1 MKKSV
6 FSVLIGVAMA
16 VAVAL
21 VPAAAWA
28 AVMPLGLGLAGAG
41 VAVTPANLLAL
52 QKGYQKVF
60 SDTMMALRA
69 KDATAWRR
77 VSMLVPSMSSSE
89 LYGWL
94 ADIGGIRKWLGD
106 RVVKSLSAGGF
117 EIVNDQF
124 EETIGIKR
132 TVIEDDKLGIYL
144 PRVQQMAQNVDQ
156 FPHNNVFSL
165 LKKADTTVCY
175 DGQYLCDVDHPYV
188 AADGSTQVQSNWGGG
203 AGERWFLMCT
213 SKMGAK
219 PMIVQER
226 EKFNFR
232 AMTDLNSDHVFKKDE
247 FLFGT
252 DGRYGFGP
260 GFWQL
265 LYGSRQTLNTTA
277 YEAARAAMLGFKR
290 DGGDVLNITPELL
303 VVGPS
308 NEGAA
313 RRIVSSQLVN
323 GGESNPWAGTAE
335 VLVVPELG

>member
-1 MKKSV
+1 MKK
-6 FSVLIGVAMA
+6 VLFARAFGLAVLLGVAMA
-16 VAVAL
+16 
-21 VPAAAWA
+21 PA
-28 AVMPLGLGLAGAG
+28 AVMAMGVVMLGAG
-41 VAVTPANLLAL
+41 VAITPANLQML

-60 SDTMMALRA
+60 ADTMTALRA
-69 KDATAWRR
+69 KDATAWRQ
-77 VSMLVPSMSSSE
+77 VSMIVPSMSSSE

-106 RVVKSLSAGGF
+106 RVVKSLSAGSF
-117 EIVNDQF
+117 EIVNEQF

-132 TVIEDDKLGIYL
+132 TVIEDDKMGIYL

-156 FPHNNVFSL
+156 FPHNNVCSL
-165 LKKADTTVCY
+165 LKKADSTVCY
-175 DGQYLCDVDHPYV
+175 DGQFLCDTDHPYT
-188 AADGSTQVQSNWGGG
+188 AADGSTQVQSNWAGGT
-203 AGERWFLMCT
+203 GERWFLMCT
-213 SKMGAK
+213 SRIGAK
-219 PMIVQER
+219 PVIVQER

-232 AMTDLNSDHVFKKDE
+232 AMTDLSSDHVFKKDE

-265 LYGSRQTLNTTA
+265 LYGSRQPLNTA
-277 YEAARAAMLGFKR
+277 NFEASRAAMLSFKR
-290 DGGDVLNITPELL
+290 DGGDVLNVTPELL

-313 RRIVSSQLVN
+313 RRIVASQLVN
-323 GGESNPWAGTAE
+323 GGESNPWAGTAQ

>member
-1 MKKSV
+1 MKKTI
-6 FSVLIGVAMA
+6 FSVLAACAIAMCGP
-16 VAVAL
+16 V
-21 VPAAAWA
+21 AWA
-28 AVMPLGLGLAGAG
+28 WALPMLGAG
-41 VAVTPANLLAL
+41 VAVTPANLQAL

-60 SDTMMALRA
+60 ADTMTALRA

-117 EIVNDQF
+117 EIVNEPY

-132 TVIEDDKLGIYL
+132 TAIEDDKLGIYL

-165 LKKADTTVCY
+165 LKKADSTICY
-175 DGQYLCDVDHPYV
+175 DGQFLCDVDHPYV
-188 AADGSTQVQSNWGGG
+188 AADGTTQVQSNWGGG
-203 AGERWFLMCT
+203 TGERWFLMCT
-213 SKMGAK
+213 SKIGAK
-219 PMIVQER
+219 PLIVQER

-265 LYGSRQTLNTTA
+265 LYGSRQTLNTA
-277 YEAARAAMLGFKR
+277 GYEAARAAMLGFKR
-290 DGGDVLNITPELL
+290 DGGDVLNVTPELL

-313 RRIVSSQLVN
+313 RRIVASQLVN

>member
-1 MKKSV
+1 MKK
-6 FSVLIGVAMA
+6 FIYLVLG
-16 VAVAL
+16 AVAL
-21 VPAAAWA
+21 ALSMAEPAVMA
-28 AVMPLGLGLAGAG
+28 AVMPLSVGVLGAG
-41 VAVTPANLLAL
+41 ISITPANLATL

-69 KDATAWRR
+69 KDATSWRR
-77 VSMLVPSMSSSE
+77 VAQVIPSMSSSE

-117 EIVNDQF
+117 EITNDQY

-132 TVIEDDKLGIYL
+132 TAIEDDKLGIYL
-144 PRVQQMAQNVDQ
+144 PRVQQMAQNVEQ
-156 FPHNNVFSL
+156 FPHNNVFAL
-165 LKKADTTVCY
+165 LKKADTTICY
-175 DGQYLCDVDHPYV
+175 DGQYLCDIDHPYI
-188 AADGSTQVQSNWGGG
+188 AADGTTQLQSNWGGG

-213 SKMGAK
+213 SRIGAK
-219 PMIVQER
+219 PIIVQER

-265 LYGSRQTLNTTA
+265 LYGSRQTLDATA
-277 YEAARAAMLGFKR
+277 YQAARAAMLTTRR

-303 VVGPS
+303 VVTPA

-313 RRIVSSQLVN
+313 RKLLSSQLVN

-335 VLVVPELG
+335 VLVVPELA

>member
-1 MKKSV
+1 MKK
-6 FSVLIGVAMA
+6 VLLVLAFGLATLLGVAMA
-16 VAVAL
+16 
-21 VPAAAWA
+21 PA
-28 AVMPLGLGLAGAG
+28 AVMAMGVAMSGAG
-41 VAVTPANLLAL
+41 VAITPANLQML

-60 SDTMMALRA
+60 ADTMTALRA
-69 KDATAWRR
+69 KDATAWRQ
-77 VSMLVPSMSSSE
+77 VSMIVPSMSSSE

-106 RVVKSLSAGGF
+106 RVVKSLSAGSF
-117 EIVNDQF
+117 EIVNEQF

-132 TVIEDDKLGIYL
+132 TVIEDDKMGIYL

-165 LKKADTTVCY
+165 LKKADSTVCY

-188 AADGSTQVQSNWGGG
+188 AADGTTQVQSNWAGGT
-203 AGERWFLMCT
+203 GERWFLMCT
-213 SKMGAK
+213 SKIGAK
-219 PMIVQER
+219 PVIVQER

-232 AMTDLNSDHVFKKDE
+232 AMTDLSSDHVFKKDE

-265 LYGSRQTLNTTA
+265 LYGSRQPLNTA
-277 YEAARAAMLGFKR
+277 NFEASRAAMLSFKR
-290 DGGDVLNITPELL
+290 DGGDVLNVTPELL

-313 RRIVSSQLVN
+313 RRLVASQLVN
-323 GGESNPWAGTAE
+323 GGESNPWAGTAQ

>member
-1 MKKSV
+1 MKKL
-6 FSVLIGVAMA
+6 LIGLACGLAMA
-16 VAVAL
+16 MSVAL
-21 VPAAAWA
+21 APTAA
-28 AVMPLGLGLAGAG
+28 LAMGVALSGAG
-41 VAVTPANLLAL
+41 VAITPGNLLAL

-60 SDTMMALRA
+60 ADTMTALRA

-106 RVVKSLSAGGF
+106 RVVKSLSSGGF
-117 EIVNDQF
+117 EIINDQY

-144 PRVQQMAQNVDQ
+144 PRVQQMSQNVDQ
-156 FPHNNVFSL
+156 FPHNNVFNL

-203 AGERWFLMCT
+203 TGERWFLMCT

-265 LYGSRQTLNTTA
+265 LYGSRQPLNTA
-277 YEAARAAMLGFKR
+277 AFEAARAAMLGFKR
-290 DGGDVLNITPELL
+290 DGGDVLNVTPELL

-308 NEGAA
+308 NEGIA
-313 RRIVSSQLVN
+313 RRIVTSMLVN